1 MAIDYDRL
9 MNRQFPLVEQRVTPK
24 DCILFALGLG
34 LHLDFL
40 VAAAGFT
47 GPALGASA
55 AKNPVCNSVGGQRLR
70 TCAETGTVL
79 PATAHRQPTHR

>member
-34 LHLDFL
+34 FGADPMDERQLRFVYEHGLL
-40 VAAAGFT
+40 
-47 GPALGASA
+47 AL
-55 AKNPVCNSVGGQRLR
+55 PM
-70 TCAETGTVL
+70 
-79 PATAHRQPTHR
+79 